1 MGSASDSDFRPPDST
16 SQDGELPLPDS
27 DGEGGCL
34 SGCCLAQLVEDQRP
48 VLEEADT
55 DQVEDQFSGH
65 NEQDMMNGY
74 EDSHQVSSQFQN
86 YYNYHSIDDEEC
98 SNGPYRND
106 VILNKDE
113 EQLSEKRIQ
122 EECLKYED
130 GSELAPAASRTI
142 ADEAEISRTSSEEAV
157 MSRTIADEVEISR
170 TSADEVEMC
179 RTSADEVEMSRT
191 SAEEV
196 EMSKTSANE
205 AEMSRTIAEEAEM
218 SRTTEAEIEDAKE
231 NNGEVINQIEAIKI
245 DESVKACDIN
255 KSEESD

>member
-65 NEQDMMNGY
+65 NEHDVMNGY

-130 GSELAPAASRTI
+130 GSELAPAASRTS
-142 ADEAEISRTSSEEAV
+142 ADEAV
-157 MSRTIADEVEISR
+157 MSRTTAEEVEMSR
-170 TSADEVEMC
+170 TSADEVVMS

-191 SAEEV
+191 SAEKV
-196 EMSKTSANE
+196 EMSKTSAN
-205 AEMSRTIAEEAEM
+205 EAEM